1 MVYRTRKEGGILSSL
16 VGMLIGFALVV
27 IGSPLAAWYAESQHR
42 AEDFSSATIVDAQIT
57 QSGYIIVEDQPV
69 VKEPLVCPVGEVEA
83 VDGDSTDSIDSTDT
97 TAVSECLYVAKVD
110 EEYSVEQK
118 EQCGTLSDNQEQ
130 VAYIGEECDADGAN
144 CEPCYRVNEYTWKQ
158 ITETAKYAKVGLGQ
172 YVITPS
178 ESTNFIG
185 GSEMVLYNESNLGT
199 EANPEVSDNRS
210 SYEYFP
216 VSEQLLVAGDSEN
229 GKIKGAYDKKPYVV
243 SNYSYQ
249 GTLAELESQDAGMK
263 WVLRIV
269 SLVLM
274 VFGAVLIVGPLTV
287 FTNVFRFVPFVGKH
301 VDKGVDAV
309 ISFFAALVGVAM
321 WVVVYG
327 LVLVLKNIW
336 IILIVLGIIGIG
348 IIMLVQRGKKRTG
361 DTNQPP
367 ATPPTA

>member
-1 MVYRTRKEGGILSSL
+1 MAYRTRKEGGILSSL

-42 AEDFSSATIVDAQIT
+42 AEDFSSATVVDAQST
-57 QSGYIIVEDQPV
+57 QSGYIIIEDQPI
-69 VKEPLVCPVGEVEA
+69 VKEPLVCPTGKVEA
-83 VDGDSTDSIDSTDT
+83 VDADT

-118 EQCGTLSDNQEQ
+118 EQCGTLNSNQEQ
-130 VAYIGEECDADGAN
+130 VAYLGEECDADGAN

-158 ITETAKYAKVGLGQ
+158 ISETAEYAKIGLGQ

-185 GSEMVLYNESNLGT
+185 GSEMVVYDVANLGT
-199 EANPEVSDNRS
+199 EANPEVSDSRF

-249 GTLAELESQDAGMK
+249 GTLAELEAQDTGMK
-263 WVLRIV
+263 WGLRIL

-327 LVLVLKNIW
+327 LVLVLKNVW
-336 IILIVLGIIGIG
+336 IILIVLGVLGFG
-348 IIMLVQRGKKRTG
+348 IIMLVQRGKHKQNTT
-361 DTNQPP
+361 DSNQPP
-367 ATPPTA
+367 TTPPVTS